1 MSTRGTAGQ
10 ASGVQGDATVCG
22 PVELVVVTGLSGAGK
37 SHAAHALEDLG
48 FFCVDNLPPTLI
60 PRFAELL
67 LHTGGRVSR
76 AAVVVDIRSGE
87 FFDALNEALQ
97 HLDALGLRYRILFL
111 DASDE
116 VLVRRFHQTR
126 RKHPLASSGSILEG
140 IRAERERLRPLR
152 ERAHR
157 ILDTTEMRPGEL
169 RTELRHTFGPRA
181 GEGAGC
187 AVTVVSFGYK
197 HGLPLDADLVFD
209 TRFLPN
215 PHYVEEL
222 QARSGLEPEVREY
235 VFASDRTREFWEK
248 LLEMVLFLLP
258 QLEQEGRTDVT
269 VAVGCTG
276 GRHRSVAV
284 AEELVRALRERGY
297 QARARHRDIH
307 RE

>member
-1 MSTRGTAGQ
+1 MSKDRTIQPPAKIQNRIP
-10 ASGVQGDATVCG
+10 S
-22 PVELVVVTGLSGAGK
+22 PSVEFLVVTGLSGAGK

-60 PRFAELL
+60 PRFAELV
-67 LHTGGRVSR
+67 LHADGRVGR
-76 AAVVVDIRSGE
+76 AAVVVDVRSGE
-87 FFDALNEALQ
+87 FFDELTEALQ
-97 HLDALGLRYRILFL
+97 HLEALGLPYRILFL

-116 VLVRRFHQTR
+116 VLVRRFHETR
-126 RKHPLASSGSILEG
+126 RKHPLTGSGSVLEG
-140 IRAERERLRPLR
+140 IQAERERLRPLR

-157 ILDTTEMRPGEL
+157 ILDTSEMRPGDLRAEL
-169 RTELRHTFGPRA
+169 QNLFGQATGR
-181 GEGAGC
+181 GLGC

-197 HGLPLDADLVFD
+197 HGLPLDADMVFD

-222 QARSGLEPEVREY
+222 RDRSGLDPEVRKY
-235 VFASDRTREFWEK
+235 VFASERTRDFWER

-258 QLEQEGRTDVT
+258 ELEREGRTDVT

-284 AEELVRALRERGY
+284 AEELVRVLRERGY

>member
-1 MSTRGTAGQ
+1 MSASRTVEQAAGTQGQ
-10 ASGVQGDATVCG
+10 AGSR
-22 PVELVVVTGLSGAGK
+22 PVEFVVVTGLSGAGK

-48 FFCVDNLPPTLI
+48 FFCVDNLPPALI
-60 PRFAELL
+60 PRFAELV
-67 LHTGGRVSR
+67 LHAGGRVSR

-87 FFDALNEALQ
+87 FFDALSDALQ
-97 HLDALGLRYRILFL
+97 HLDALGLPHRILFL

-116 VLVRRFHQTR
+116 VLVRRFHETR
-126 RKHPLASSGSILEG
+126 RKHPLAASGSVLEG
-140 IRAERERLRPLR
+140 IRAERERLRPVR

-157 ILDTTEMRPGEL
+157 ILDTSEMRPADLRAEL
-169 RTELRHTFGPRA
+169 QNAFGPQA
-181 GEGAGC
+181 GQGVGC

-222 QARSGLEPEVREY
+222 RARSGLDPEVRQY
-235 VFASDRTREFWEK
+235 VLASERARHFSER

-258 QLEQEGRTDVT
+258 ELEREGRTDVT